1 MIYLLTQ
8 DNCPKC
14 NVIKQFIDK
23 GLSDVEKAK
32 IQIVHRQSDE
42 KLFMELVTKHNIMST
57 PVLVGDDGCVLVDAS
72 ISNVRDFV
80 LSH

>member
-14 NVIKQFIDK
+14 NIIKQFIDK
-23 GLSDVEKAK
+23 GLSVEEKEK
-32 IQIVHRQSDE
+32 IQIIHRQNDE
-42 KLFMELVTKHNIMST
+42 VKFMELVKKYNIMST
-57 PVLVGDDGCVLVDAS
+57 PVLVSDDGCVLIDAS

>member
-23 GLSDVEKAK
+23 GLSESERAK

-42 KLFMELVTKHNIMST
+42 KLFMELVTKYQIMST
-57 PVLVGDDGCVLVDAS
+57 PVLIGDDGCVLFDAS
-72 ISNVRDFV
+72 ISNVKDFV